1 MLNNPYQNRKY
12 VVSAIIVGVVLV
24 YIVRLFSLQ
33 VVETKYKEGAES
45 NALLHRTLYAPRG
58 LIYDRD
64 GRLLVYN
71 KPAYDINV
79 IMREVQQLDTL
90 ELCRTLG
97 IDRAY
102 FDGRMAD
109 IKNRRKN
116 RGYSPYTPQTFM
128 SKQMASLLRSGGVEM
143 LVIDGASPAWF
154 EALRKSNAGEFLWET
169 DPYFGEES
177 RLFTHLCK
185 ERSGLWG
192 VVKRILNKY
201 GSWMESTEAMWRQ
214 PCPNCGQYSPQRS
227 IK

>member
-1 MLNNPYQNRKY
+1 MFLLCRWSEVAYFRRWYANKPLETRA
-12 VVSAIIVGVVLV
+12 AIKELV
-24 YIVRLFSLQ
+24 Q
-33 VVETKYKEGAES
+33 A
-45 NALLHRTLYAPRG
+45 
-58 LIYDRD
+58 
-64 GRLLVYN
+64 GRLEFVLGGWSSIAPEMSHFEDLLTTFEQSQRWLLEEFGYRCVV
-71 KPAYDINV
+71 AYV
-79 IMREVQQLDTL
+79 
-90 ELCRTLG
+90 
-97 IDRAY
+97 A
-102 FDGRMAD
+102 
-109 IKNRRKN
+109 
-116 RGYSPYTPQTFM
+116 PQTFM

-214 PCPNCGQYSPQRS
+214 PCPNCGQFSPQKS